1 MKKMAKIM
9 AIITLFGLL
18 LMGCGNA
25 KETTA
30 SAEADKPKLEV
41 KADVMGTTATIHIM
55 TNLVVSKEHNGLA
68 RKAGEGHLHVFLDDG
83 EKKIINEDKVDFPDL
98 SKGKHNVKVSLHNN
112 DHTPYEVA
120 KTVEFEVK

>member
-1 MKKMAKIM
+1 MKKMTYSI

-18 LMGCGNA
+18 LTGCGNA
-25 KETTA
+25 KETSS
-30 SAEADKPKLEV
+30 SAEAEKPKLEV
-41 KADVMGTTATIHIM
+41 TADVVGTTGTIHIT
-55 TNLVVSKEHNGLA
+55 TNLVISKEHNGLA

-83 EKKIINEDKVDFPDL
+83 EKKVINEDKVDFKDL